1 MKIADWEVYALKIN
15 NKKITAEDGMELFSV
30 PKYKDN
36 VFILKCIGDQYDAL
50 YSASL
55 SKDEKVDYWSWVV
68 VEDEEVINNV
78 LDSNERTIFTSVSPN
93 SS

>member
-50 YSASL
+50 
-55 SKDEKVDYWSWVV
+55 
-68 VEDEEVINNV
+68 
-78 LDSNERTIFTSVSPN
+78 
-93 SS
+93 